1 VIDNTGLFPYDCTF
15 IEDTGPANDFQV
27 SKNERDDHFFVIL
40 RPTGVGR
47 RAWSKDRHICLCLY
61 ILSVYNIHMKKIRV
75 NVLLGKDQLA
85 ALKKKTDR
93 EGTNVSLV
101 LRQLIDTYLKGEK

>member
-1 VIDNTGLFPYDCTF
+1 
-15 IEDTGPANDFQV
+15 
-27 SKNERDDHFFVIL
+27 
-40 RPTGVGR
+40 
-47 RAWSKDRHICLCLY
+47 
-61 ILSVYNIHMKKIRV
+61 MKKIRV